1 MENIIVANKLTKDY
15 GKGRG
20 IFDFSFTVEKGQVV
34 GLVGSNGSGK
44 TTTIRQL
51 MGFLKSTSGNAQI
64 CGMSCWKDS
73 VKLKRLIGYGP
84 GQIDFPDVGNGTSF
98 LKIQAELMGMRDYSL
113 MNELIDR
120 FKIDTSAPLKTM
132 SKGMKQKMA
141 LVAAFMAQPEV
152 YLLDEPSTGLDP
164 LMRDTLIELILE
176 QKAKGRTVFMSSHIF
191 KELEDTCDKV
201 IFIHKGH
208 LVAQVDRAQF
218 EADPRERYVVRFSSA
233 EEFRRYTSRKAPTS
247 NADEFFIAK
256 NAVRNSVELSIPQQ
270 ELGAFLADL
279 TGYDVH
285 SLQNEAYS
293 LERYYSD
300 YIESEA

>member
-51 MGFLKSTSGNAQI
+51 MGFLKSTSGSAQI
-64 CGMSCWKDS
+64 CGMNCWKDS
-73 VKLKRLIGYGP
+73 VKLKRLIGYVP

-141 LVAAFMAQPEV
+141 LVAAFMAQPEI

-247 NADEFFIAK
+247 NADEFFVAK
-256 NAVRNSVELSIPQQ
+256 NPARCSVELSIPQQ

>member
-73 VKLKRLIGYGP
+73 VKLKRLIGYVP

-141 LVAAFMAQPEV
+141 LVAAFMAQPEI

-208 LVAQVDRAQF
+208 MVAQVDRAQF

-247 NADEFFIAK
+247 NADEFFVAK
-256 NAVRNSVELSIPQQ
+256 NPALCSVELSIPQQ
-270 ELGAFLADL
+270 ELEAFLADL
-279 TGYDVH
+279 TGYDVR

-293 LERYYSD
+293 LERFYSD